1 MYMGLTGVRLNA
13 ADTIFAGIADHC
25 VPSNSL
31 ENLID
36 ALQSGEDPDR
46 VIKRFEVDPGP
57 AKLKVQAPAIE
68 RCFGVECLHDVIA
81 QLEEEDGDWSRN
93 TIDLIRSMCPFSQ
106 ALTFKNIQYAT
117 GRSLEECLITD
128 FRLALNLMDRD
139 DYFEG
144 ARAILIDKDR
154 RPYWNPKT
162 IEAVDLK
169 QIDDCFAP
177 LDSEDLAFDSLHGS
191 K

>member
-1 MYMGLTGVRLNA
+1 M
-13 ADTIFAGIADHC
+13 
-25 VPSNSL
+25 
-31 ENLID
+31 
-36 ALQSGEDPDR
+36 
-46 VIKRFEVDPGP
+46 
-57 AKLKVQAPAIE
+57 KVEAPAIE
-68 RCFGVECLHDVIA
+68 RCFGVESLHDVIA

-128 FRLALNLMDRD
+128 FRLALRLMDRD

-144 ARAILIDKDR
+144 ARAILIDKDH

-162 IEAVDLK
+162 IEEVDLK

-177 LDSEDLAFDSLHGS
+177 LDNEDLAFDWLHGS
-191 K
+191 RQ